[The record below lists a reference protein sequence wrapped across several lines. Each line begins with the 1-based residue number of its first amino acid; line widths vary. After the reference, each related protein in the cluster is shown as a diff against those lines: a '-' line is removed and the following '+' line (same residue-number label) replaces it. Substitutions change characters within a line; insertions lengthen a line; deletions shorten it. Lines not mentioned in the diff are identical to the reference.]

1 MFDVSRVTDF
11 GTHGL
16 AVRCHRPEQRRVQAR
31 SKHWLAATLDEI
43 GYGVLPRAGATG
55 SRTAAADGGLRGLA
69 AAMAPSFDPMR
80 AHLDA

>member
-1 MFDVSRVTDF
+1 MSHVTDF
-11 GTHGL
+11 KRHGL

-55 SRTAAADGGLRGLA
+55 SRTAADGGLRGLA

>member
-1 MFDVSRVTDF
+1 MFDVSHVTDF
-11 GTHGL
+11 GTHGP
-16 AVRCHRPEQRRVQAR
+16 AVRYHRPERRRVHAR

-55 SRTAAADGGLRGLA
+55 SRTAADGELRRLA
-69 AAMAPSFDPMR
+69 GTMAPSLDPMR

>member
-1 MFDVSRVTDF
+1 MFDVSHATDF
-11 GTHGL
+11 GTHDL
-16 AVRCHRPEQRRVQAR
+16 AVRCHRPEQRRVQAS

-55 SRTAAADGGLRGLA
+55 SRTAADGGLRRLA
-69 AAMAPSFDPMR
+69 GTMAPSLDPMR

>member
-1 MFDVSRVTDF
+1 M
-11 GTHGL
+11 H
-16 AVRCHRPEQRRVQAR
+16 AR
-31 SKHWLAATLDEI
+31 WEHWLAATLDEF

-55 SRTAAADGGLRGLA
+55 SRTAADGELRRLA